1 MIKHRKTKSNLLFK
15 LSSHQGILFHI
26 AGITAIIWFIF
37 RVLPRP
43 DRIRYPCQQM
53 SISIAFGYIAF
64 WSLLWSAIFH
74 VLAIWVRR
82 VKYKT
87 AAFAPVILVSFI
99 LIFSISS
106 GVYATL
112 YIDEKDE
119 KPTLWDPIPKE
130 PIGTPQGYKPG
141 RVVWC
146 WDANATEE
154 YLDGYW
160 WENQN
165 NNQEII
171 DQMFSLGIKKLA
183 DIDDDY
189 NAWDLLFKHFNQ
201 EHGHGEI
208 GYQSGERIAIKIN
221 LNNCGSYTAEDND
234 RDASPQ
240 IIKALLRQLVNTVN
254 VDQDDIYIYDA
265 SRTFGNWLYN
275 RIYYEEYPADPLVPE
290 FPDVHYVDAYGTASG
305 REKVVASVE
314 RVYFA
319 AGSCEYRT
327 LPTCVAGADYL
338 INIPLLKRHP
348 INTGVT
354 LAGKNFFGTW
364 MESVSAV
371 HNYHYL
377 SFTMGN
383 PTPQTDLFAHEN
395 IGGKI
400 VLNIGDGLFATP
412 GDHRVIGK
420 FSMYPFENDWTNSL
434 FFSQDQVAIDSV
446 MYDFLLAEGTN
457 PCEGSQNYLHQ
468 SAEPNPYTYDPEND
482 GEYLSDSLGV
492 HEHWDTNENIFSN
505 ERYSGPTNDGIDY
518 LFVSGDEIIVDAAGP
533 YFGLIN
539 EPVQFNGYATGG
551 YSPYSW
557 EWDFGDG
564 SFSYEQN
571 PVYTYTTPGNYTVTL
586 NVTDLTSKTSTDYTW
601 CWIQETNNPPDEPG
615 IQGPTNGKPGETYD
629 YNFVTIDPDGTDI
642 SYFIDWGDET
652 NTGWLGPY
660 ESGEIITKSHFW
672 SEKGTYIIKAK
683 AKDPYDAEGPWGEL
697 TITIPKNKEK
707 SHWFFFSLLERF
719 PLLQN
724 LISQVLEKLI

>member
-1 MIKHRKTKSNLLFK
+1 MKKHHKTKSKLLLK
-15 LSSHQGILFHI
+15 LSSHHGILFHI
-26 AGITAIIWFIF
+26 AGISAIIWFII

-64 WSLLWSAIFH
+64 WGLLWSAVFH
-74 VLAIWVRR
+74 GLAIWIRR

-87 AAFAPVILVSFI
+87 AAFAPVILISFV

-112 YIDEKDE
+112 YIDEKE
-119 KPTLWDPIPKE
+119 ERPTLWDPIPKE

-146 WDANATEE
+146 WDENATEE

-171 DQMFSLGIKKLA
+171 DQMFSQGIQKLA
-183 DIDDDY
+183 EIDDDY
-189 NAWDLLFKHFNQ
+189 NAWDKLFKHFNQ
-201 EHGHGEI
+201 EHGHGEV
-208 GYQSGERIAIKIN
+208 GYQSSERIAIKIN
-221 LNNCGSYTAEDND
+221 LNNCQSYNTEDND

-240 IIKALLRQLVNTVN
+240 VIKSLLRQLVNTVN
-254 VDQDDIYIYDA
+254 VDQDDIFIYDA
-265 SRTFGNWLYN
+265 SRTIGNWLYN

-290 FPDVHYVDAYGTASG
+290 FPDVHYVDGYGSASG
-305 REKVVASVE
+305 REKVVASTT

-348 INTGVT
+348 INMGVT

-364 MESVSAV
+364 METVSAV
-371 HNYHYL
+371 HDYHYL
-377 SFTMGN
+377 SFTMGS
-383 PTPQTDLFAHEN
+383 PAPQTDLFAHED

-412 GDHRVIGK
+412 GDHRVIYK
-420 FSMYPFENDWTNSL
+420 FQMYPFENDWTNSL

-446 MYDFLLAEGTN
+446 MYDFLLTEGTN

-468 SAEPNPYTYDPEND
+468 SAEPNLYTYDPEND

-492 HEHWDTNENIFSN
+492 HEHWDTNENIFSCK
-505 ERYSGPTNDGIDY
+505 RYSGPTNDGIDY
-518 LFVSGDEIIVDAAGP
+518 IFAGGDEIIVDAAGP

-539 EPVQFNGYATGG
+539 EPVQFNGFATGG
-551 YSPYSW
+551 YLPYTW

-564 SFSYEQN
+564 GFSYEQN
-571 PVYTYTTPGNYTVTL
+571 PVYTYTNPGNYSVTL
-586 NVTDLTSKTSTDYTW
+586 NVTDLTSKTSMDYTW
-601 CWIQETNNPPDEPG
+601 CWIQESNNPPEKPE
-615 IQGPTNGKPGETYD
+615 IQGPTNGKTGESYD
-629 YNFVTIDPDGTDI
+629 YTFVATEPDGTDLW
-642 SYFIDWGDET
+642 YFIDWGDET

-660 ESGEIITKSHFW
+660 ESGEIITKSHIW
-672 SEKGTYIIKAK
+672 SEEGNFIIKAK

-697 TITIPKNKEK
+697 TVTIPRNKAI
-707 SHWFFFSLLERF
+707 FDSLFLRFLERF
-719 PLLQN
+719 PLLEKMLN
-724 LISQVLEKLI
+724 LIIKI